1 MNNKRLSSVERRID
15 IEYSFQFLCPMLAG
29 KKHVSLLAEW
39 SLVNLE
45 HDMPIDEGDLD
56 ENYMMKEHGGEKLVA
71 RSS

>member
-1 MNNKRLSSVERRID
+1 
-15 IEYSFQFLCPMLAG
+15 MLAG
-29 KKHVSLLAEW
+29 KKQVSILAEW

-45 HDMPIDEGDLD
+45 HDMPRDEGDLD